1 MFLFLWFVFHPD
13 TLTKNFRK
21 ILKTEKTI
29 FETTDQRPTTD
40 QRHSSVRFFDKDNGY
55 FEPEPVA

>member
-1 MFLFLWFVFHPD
+1 M
-13 TLTKNFRK
+13 
-21 ILKTEKTI
+21 KTEKTI

-55 FEPEPVA
+55 FEPEPVT